1 MQKLDKPVELEGRII
16 KYKPVAKLDKTK
28 YLAQKIKY
36 KQKGGLLPI
45 VEIIKKHGIMF
56 GFNPSYKIY
65 GEFLLELIES
75 ELISRNVTTF
85 LAKGTTK
92 FVYNTLDEQFVVKV
106 VIIDE
111 SIFDRMIKEPIEMM
125 NNEYC
130 NTPINIVVFST
141 NNKIIDN
148 VLNIN
153 QDVGTYC
160 VIIWTEEK
168 ATVTNLGNFP
178 SEVMVEANKWYETT
192 SQELEKKNL
201 QI

>member
-1 MQKLDKPVELEGRII
+1 
-16 KYKPVAKLDKTK
+16 
-28 YLAQKIKY
+28 
-36 KQKGGLLPI
+36 
-45 VEIIKKHGIMF
+45 
-56 GFNPSYKIY
+56 
-65 GEFLLELIES
+65 
-75 ELISRNVTTF
+75 
-85 LAKGTTK
+85 
-92 FVYNTLDEQFVVKV
+92 
-106 VIIDE
+106 
-111 SIFDRMIKEPIEMM
+111 MIKEPIEMM

-168 ATVTNLGNFP
+168 ATKTGLENFP

-192 SQELEKKNL
+192 RQELEKKQFTDLGKVNVGYFRKEPHFRWIDI
-201 QI
+201 QPMK